1 MPETAVADSSQT
13 STAAEIVSTPSASEN
28 AKGGI
33 NEAMKD
39 FDVITTPKSK
49 PEPKVP
55 EPAKADPKTPT
66 KETPKPDPGA
76 DPKAAKPKS
85 QEVDWEKV
93 DPKVKGA
100 HFKVRRE
107 MEDKIGGYEKR
118 IKELESK
125 PKETAADVKLV
136 EQYQKQINE
145 LNQKLAQ
152 SDYSKSAEFQKQY
165 VGRWQSEYQSAT
177 NEIKALMVTLK
188 DATTG
193 EEKQRAATENDFKRI
208 LALPPGDQDEAVNAL
223 FGRSAPRVFS
233 RLLELNRI
241 ERDGQRALD
250 EYASTHETKSKETE
264 LETQRQRAKYE
275 ETLQKSDADLRK
287 TWPHFFDVDPE
298 DADASEALTKGYEYV
313 DHVLKNSDAMS
324 PEDRAAYSSVLR
336 ARAAAMPRLVLEKNR
351 LAEEVNSLKEEL
363 KKFRSS
369 DPGGASERP
378 QGGAKTDDVGGIAD
392 MAAKFDA

>member
-1 MPETAVADSSQT
+1 MPETAVAEPAPG
-13 STAAEIVSTPSASEN
+13 AAPEIVSTPSASDN

-39 FDVITTPKSK
+39 FDVITTPKAK
-49 PEPKVP
+49 PEPKAP
-55 EPAKADPKTPT
+55 EPAKADTKSPAKDAPKT
-66 KETPKPDPGA
+66 DPGA
-76 DPKAAKPKS
+76 EAKAAKPKS

-93 DPKVKGA
+93 DPKLRGA
-100 HFKVRRE
+100 HFEYKRKTEERI
-107 MEDKIGGYEKR
+107 KGYEEKLR
-118 IKELESK
+118 AIESK
-125 PKETAADVKLV
+125 PKETATDVKLV

-165 VGRWQSEYQSAT
+165 VTRWQSEYQSAT
-177 NEIKALMVTLK
+177 NEIKALTVTLK

-208 LALPPGDQDEAVNAL
+208 LALPPADQDEAVNAL

-241 ERDGQRALD
+241 ERDGQRALE
-250 EYASTHETKSKETE
+250 EYASSHETKSKEAE
-264 LETQRQRAKYE
+264 LETQKQQAKYQ

-287 TWPHFFDVDPE
+287 TWPQFFDVDPD

-378 QGGAKTDDVGGIAD
+378 QGGAKVDDVGGIAA